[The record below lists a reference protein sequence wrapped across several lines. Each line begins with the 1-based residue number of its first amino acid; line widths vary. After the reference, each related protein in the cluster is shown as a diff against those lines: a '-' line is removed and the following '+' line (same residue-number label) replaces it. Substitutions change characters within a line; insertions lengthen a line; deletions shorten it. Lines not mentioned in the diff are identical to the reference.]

1 MAPENRDT
9 LTQSIQAALIHHTT
23 DRLAGRETRAERAAT
38 QSEIGSFMA
47 RHARCAV
54 LQSEGPA
61 ARVMGQ
67 RLSAE
72 CLDCGDAVEWW
83 KAPAGVTALAGLN

>member
-1 MAPENRDT
+1 MASDDRDGPT
-9 LTQSIQAALIHHTT
+9 RPLETMVVRRAAEWV
-23 DRLAGRETRAERAAT
+23 AGNEAPAERAAA
-38 QSEIGSFMA
+38 SPEVGAFMS

-54 LQSEGPA
+54 LKSEGPA

-72 CLDCGDAVEWW
+72 CLDCGDVVEWW
-83 KAPAGVTALAGLN
+83 QAPAAVSALAGLN